1 MPKEYIKVFKVE
13 NKGFITSFKQ
23 HPHLEPYYT
32 HKFQYFGSKWNSVRE
47 AYENLEE
54 TDFDTSKKLN
64 LMGKI
69 LYACFSQ
76 NPDAAEELISTKDM
90 WIEKK
95 VTTHDN
101 FWHNCKCPNCFFE
114 NGDNYYGRLLM
125 EVRERLIWE
134 RKPKARNKKR
144 WKVRYF

>member
-1 MPKEYIKVFKVE
+1 MSKERIRHHRVRT
-13 NKGFITSFKQ
+13 KGFITTFKE

-32 HKFQYFGSKWNSVRE
+32 HKFNYFGSKWNSVNE
-47 AYENLEE
+47 AYEGLEE
-54 TDFDTSKKLN
+54 PEMSTQKKLN

-76 NPDAAEELISTKDM
+76 NSDAAAELLTTKDI

-101 FWHNCKCPNCFFE
+101 FWHNCKCPECYLTEGN
-114 NGDNYYGRLLM
+114 NYYGRLLM
-125 EVRERLIWE
+125 EVRHRLLWE
-134 RKPKARNKKR
+134 KSPNNKYKKTWKPK
-144 WKVRYF
+144 YF